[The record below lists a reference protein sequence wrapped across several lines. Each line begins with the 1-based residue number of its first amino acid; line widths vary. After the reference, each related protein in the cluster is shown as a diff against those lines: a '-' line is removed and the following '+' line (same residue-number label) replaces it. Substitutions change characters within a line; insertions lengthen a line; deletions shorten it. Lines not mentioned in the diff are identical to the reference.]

1 MTITRDEQIES
12 IRSLKAQGLSD
23 KEIALLVGVSE
34 HKVGKLRRAAGIRPM
49 SPADAGRRGG
59 QATHTTFSL
68 AKAARPKATRPKAT
82 RPKRMERMDT
92 CESCGMPFSISAP
105 PAVVKRLHATWLSRH
120 LCEPGRYE

>member
-1 MTITRDEQIES
+1 MTRDEKLES

-23 KEIALLVGVSE
+23 KEIAHLVGISE
-34 HKVGKLRRAAGIRPM
+34 YKVGKLRRAAGIRPM

-59 QATHTTFSL
+59 QVTHTTFSL
-68 AKAARPKATRPKAT
+68 TKATRPKAT